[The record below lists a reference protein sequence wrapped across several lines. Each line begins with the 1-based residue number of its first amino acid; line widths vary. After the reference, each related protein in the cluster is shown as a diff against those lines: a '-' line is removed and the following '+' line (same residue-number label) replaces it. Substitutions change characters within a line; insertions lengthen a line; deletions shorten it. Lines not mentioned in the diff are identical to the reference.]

1 MIIPDRLS
9 ELISKGEI
17 TARYYNPG
25 GLYSEVHILM
35 TNDDVPDKGLLQKAV
50 GEAQLFLHNL
60 PSGKDLFL
68 KSLGWRPALL
78 SRWARRGVNM
88 ASQIKP
94 QLIRCH
100 GNHLNG
106 FLAAEIKR
114 ILGVPYVI
122 SIHTNP
128 DENRKYWCFDWR
140 EKCLNYAAKSIEKI
154 AIKYADVIIP
164 VYKSICSYLEH
175 LDHKKIEIIYNVVNP
190 EFLKKK
196 CNYSL
201 HSPVKI
207 ISVGRLIPGKCPDNI
222 IRSVMD
228 LDVDVE
234 LTIIGNGPL
243 RPYLEDVAKSTEM
256 SEKIKFIPSLS
267 NDELCS
273 ILRDNDI
280 FAVHSEYH
288 GIPKTLLE
296 ASLTGLPI
304 IVNKI
309 DVETVPE
316 LSGNWL
322 MLVDN
327 NVDGYRKALQKLISD
342 TPLRREL
349 GRRATIHAHT
359 HWEPT
364 KMEAKYVEVYRRVMA
379 EALSA
384 CGTD

>member
-25 GLYSEVHILM
+25 GLFNEVHILM
-35 TNDDVPDKGLLQKAV
+35 TNDDVPDKALLQETV
-50 GEAQLFLHNL
+50 GQAHLHLHNI

-78 SRWARRGVNM
+78 SGWARRGVNM
-88 ASQIKP
+88 ARQIKP
-94 QLIRCH
+94 SLIRCH

-106 FLAAEIKR
+106 FLAAEIKKV
-114 ILGVPYVI
+114 LGVPYVI

-140 EKCLNYAAKSIEKI
+140 EKCLNYAAKSIEEV

-164 VYKSICSYLEH
+164 VYKSICSYLKY
-175 LDHKKIEIIYNVVNP
+175 LDNKKIEIIHNVVNSK
-190 EFLKKK
+190 FLKKK
-196 CNYSL
+196 SNYSL

-222 IRSVMD
+222 IRSIKD
-228 LDVDVE
+228 LDVE
-234 LTIIGNGPL
+234 LTIVGDGPL
-243 RPYLEDVAKSTEM
+243 RPYLENVARSAGT
-256 SEKIKFIPSLS
+256 SEQIKFIPSFS
-267 NDELCS
+267 NDKLCS
-273 ILRDNDI
+273 ILRNYDI
-280 FAVHSEYH
+280 FAMHSEYH

-304 IVNKI
+304 IVSKI
-309 DVETVPE
+309 DVELVPE
-316 LSGNWL
+316 LGGDWL
-322 MLVDN
+322 MLVENDA
-327 NVDGYRKALQKLISD
+327 DGYREALQKLIVD
-342 TPLRREL
+342 HTFRKGL
-349 GRRATIHAHT
+349 GQRAFIQAHK

-364 KMEAKYVEVYRRVMA
+364 KMEGKYVEVYRRVMG
-379 EALSA
+379 EATSA